1 MWLWKTDSFRV
12 EVLTQTTTAAQLKPS
27 GRAPRRR
34 ARGLPRL
41 STRSAYPEKV
51 KLSRAQDIAT
61 ELIVLPEV
69 GSTNDA
75 MRALATERHVP
86 EFTVIVSG
94 NQTAGRGRL
103 GRVWVAP
110 PGGTIAIS
118 VLLRPTLRGGE
129 PLGTAH
135 FGWFPLIAGE
145 AMRRA
150 VHGLVPER
158 RVGLKWPNDVQID
171 GAKVSGIL
179 TELLPDAASLVV
191 GVGVNLE
198 LTEAELPVPTA
209 TSLALAGASERG
221 DELTDSVVAT
231 FLTELRALCG
241 DFVSL
246 GGDAEASGTLET
258 VSESCTT
265 LGQEV
270 RVNMPSGSDIV
281 GVATAIDSS
290 GRLIVRSSADGHVSA
305 VAAGDVTHL
314 RYE

>member
-1 MWLWKTDSFRV
+1 MTN
-12 EVLTQTTTAAQLKPS
+12 
-27 GRAPRRR
+27 G
-34 ARGLPRL
+34 
-41 STRSAYPEKV
+41 
-51 KLSRAQDIAT
+51 
-61 ELIVLPEV
+61 LIVLPEV

-75 MRALATERHVP
+75 VRSLAAEQFVP
-86 EFTVIVSG
+86 EFSVIVSG

-129 PLGTAH
+129 PLGTSH

-145 AMRRA
+145 AIRRA
-150 VHGLVPER
+150 VHNTVPES

-191 GVGVNLE
+191 GVGVNLA
-198 LTEAELPVPTA
+198 LTKAELPVPTA
-209 TSLALAGASERG
+209 TSLALAGATLSG
-221 DELTDSVVAT
+221 DELADAVLTG
-231 FLTELRALCG
+231 FMTELRALCG
-241 DFVSL
+241 DFVAL
-246 GGDAEASGTLET
+246 GGDAAASGILDA
-258 VSESCTT
+258 VSDMCTT

-270 RVNMPSGSDIV
+270 RVHLPSGSDLV

-290 GRLIVRSSADGHVSA
+290 GRLVVRSSADGHISA